1 MSDLKHRSPPL
12 ILGISIVAGT
22 SIGAGMFS
30 LPLVSAGMW
39 FSWSFVLLI
48 ISWFF
53 MYHSS
58 LMILE
63 ANLNFSPGASF
74 NTFVKA
80 ILGNRWNALNNL
92 SLAFVLYILTYAY
105 ISGGG
110 SIVSHMLDSGLGISL
125 PPLIAGLCFAL
136 GLAFVVWFGTGL
148 VGRMTAILV
157 AGMVITFLLSVADLS
172 PTVELAILLDN
183 KPAYAPFLLAATPY
197 YLTSFGYHSNVPS
210 LVKYYG
216 KKPIVIRRCLFY
228 GSLTALAVYLLWLF
242 VSLGNI
248 PRDHFT
254 SIFASGGNIG
264 DLVTA
269 LSSGGNS
276 GRLSNLLGAFA
287 NLAVVSSFLGVT
299 LGLFDFIADKFSFD
313 DSHLGRFKTALVTFL
328 PPTIGG
334 LLFPNGFVYAI
345 GLAGLSA
352 VVWGVVVPTLCA
364 RVSREKFGNPL
375 YRVWGGNI
383 LIYFMFF
390 YGAVLAICYVLA
402 ACDVLPVLSR

>member
-1 MSDLKHRSPPL
+1 VSDVNHRSPPI
-12 ILGISIVAGT
+12 ILGVTIVAGT

-63 ANLNFSPGASF
+63 ANLNFAPGASF

-110 SIVSHMLDSGLGISL
+110 SIVSQMLDNTLGISL
-125 PPLIAGLCFAL
+125 PPLLAGLCFAL
-136 GLAFVVWFGTGL
+136 GLALVVYFGTGL
-148 VGRMTAILV
+148 VGRFTVILV

-172 PTVELAILLDN
+172 PSVELAILLDN
-183 KPAYAPFLLAATPY
+183 KPAYAPFLLAAIPY

-210 LVKYYG
+210 LVKFYG
-216 KKPIVIRRCLFY
+216 KKPVVIRQCLFY
-228 GSLTALAVYLLWLF
+228 GSLTALTVYLLWLF
-242 VSLGNI
+242 ASLGNI
-248 PRDHFT
+248 PRNQFS
-254 SIFASGGNIG
+254 SIFAAGGNIG
-264 DLVTA
+264 DLVAA
-269 LSSGGNS
+269 LSGGA
-276 GRLSNLLGAFA
+276 GDERLSNLLGAFA

-334 LLFPNGFVYAI
+334 LIFPNGFVYAI

-352 VVWGVVVPTLCA
+352 VVWGIVVPTLCA
-364 RVSREKFGNPL
+364 KVSREKFGNPL

-383 LIYFMFF
+383 LIYFMFA
-390 YGAVLAICYVLA
+390 YGAVLAVCYVLA
-402 ACDVLPVLSR
+402 AFGLLPVLS

>member
-1 MSDLKHRSPPL
+1 MGDVKHRSPPL
-12 ILGISIVAGT
+12 ILGITIVAGT
-22 SIGAGMFS
+22 SVGAGMFS

-63 ANLNFSPGASF
+63 ANLNFAPGASF

-80 ILGNRWNALNNL
+80 ILGNRWNTLNNL

-110 SIVSHMLDSGLGISL
+110 SIVSQMLDSTLGISL
-125 PPLIAGLCFAL
+125 PPLLAGLCFAL
-136 GLAFVVWFGTGL
+136 GLSLVVWFGTGL
-148 VGRMTAILV
+148 VGRITAILV
-157 AGMVITFLLSVADLS
+157 AGMLITFLLSVTDLS

-183 KPAYAPFLLAATPY
+183 KPAYAPFLLAAIPY

-216 KKPIVIRRCLFY
+216 KKPFVIRRCLFY
-228 GSLTALAVYLLWLF
+228 GSLTALGVYLLWLF

-248 PRDHFT
+248 PRSQFT
-254 SIFASGGNIG
+254 AIFATGGNIG
-264 DLVTA
+264 DLVAA
-269 LSSGGNS
+269 LSGGAGNE
-276 GRLSNLLGAFA
+276 RLSNLLGAFA

-313 DSHLGRFKTALVTFL
+313 DSHLGRFKTAMVTFL
-328 PPTIGG
+328 PPTIAG

-345 GLAGLSA
+345 GLAGLTA

-364 RVSREKFGNPL
+364 KVSREKFGNPL

-383 LIYFMFF
+383 LVYLMLA
-390 YGAVLAICYVLA
+390 YGAVLAVCYVLA
-402 ACDVLPVLSR
+402 ACDLLPVLS